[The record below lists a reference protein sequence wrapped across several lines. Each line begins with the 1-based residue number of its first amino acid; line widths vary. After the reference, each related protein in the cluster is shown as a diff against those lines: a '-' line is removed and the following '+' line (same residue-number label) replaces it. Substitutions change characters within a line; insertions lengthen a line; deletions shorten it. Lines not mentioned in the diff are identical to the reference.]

1 MSKPGMSRDEMQ
13 ELVDPSPTT
22 VSLQQ
27 QLRDALTDV
36 KKLKAQVGSD
46 LALFDHI
53 QGSIEPLKQYPR
65 VPITR
70 PKLTKKMMRPSLII
84 TDAHCEEVVDAEQME
99 GMAAYD
105 WAIFQHR
112 IATTFEKAVELT
124 ELMRQTAHIE
134 EIDVWLLG
142 DWFMGAIHPDDC
154 GWGSS
159 MPLPCA
165 LPGAALALGD
175 QLMRLAAHFKKV
187 KVIGVVGNHGRTT
200 RKPTQKMTADRN
212 WDFSVYL
219 IAQAYTQR
227 ATNVEWV
234 IPRSRV
240 HVIDMLGSKVAL
252 THGDISRSTGTVP
265 YFGIINSM
273 RKQHQSRR
281 RTGKDFDYAFMGHW
295 HHEALLDG
303 EIFICPALIGPSQY
317 SQYEMHSRSLAQQM
331 IIFWS
336 EKHGPTNRWPINL

>member
-1 MSKPGMSRDEMQ
+1 MSKPGLSRDEME

-53 QGSIEPLKQYPR
+53 KDSIEPLTAYPK
-65 VPITR
+65 VPITK
-70 PKLTKKMMRPSLII
+70 PKMTKKMLRPSLII

-99 GMAAYD
+99 GMASYD
-105 WAIFQHR
+105 WDTFLSRMHR
-112 IATTFEKAVELT
+112 TTEQCFEWT
-124 ELMRQTAHIE
+124 EIMRHTAHVE
-134 EIDVWLLG
+134 ELDVWLLG
-142 DWFMGAIHPDDC
+142 DWFMGMIHPDDT

-165 LPGAALALGD
+165 LPGAALVLGD
-175 QLMRLAAHFKKV
+175 ELMRLAAHFKKV
-187 KVIGVVGNHGRTT
+187 RVTAVVGNHGRTT

-227 ATNVEWV
+227 AKNIEWI

-240 HVIDMLGSKVAL
+240 QVIDMLGSKVAL

-265 YFGIINSM
+265 YFGIINAF

-331 IIFWS
+331 MIFWS
-336 EKHGPTNRWPINL
+336 EEHGPITRCPINL